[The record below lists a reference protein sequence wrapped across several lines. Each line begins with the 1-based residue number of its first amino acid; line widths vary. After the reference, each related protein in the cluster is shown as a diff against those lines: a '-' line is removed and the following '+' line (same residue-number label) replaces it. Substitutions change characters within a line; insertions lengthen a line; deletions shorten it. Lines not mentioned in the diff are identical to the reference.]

1 MRVSFLVYG
10 VLYVV
15 IEMVGHQLDAIGWP
29 QLTALDVATAVVNA
43 LLVVAVGIAV
53 LVAADVLGHGWR
65 KRVRGWRAEQARL
78 AEQQEQTPITVRAW
92 RPGRLALTAGPAPTP
107 YAGHASAGTHRSGEP
122 YTDPDFLD
130 QHGRLL

>member
-43 LLVVAVGIAV
+43 LLVVAVGIAA
-53 LVAADVLGHGWR
+53 LVGVDVLGHRWR
-65 KRVRGWRAEQARL
+65 RWVRTWRAEQARI
-78 AEQQEQTPITVRAW
+78 AEEDQVPIVVHAW
-92 RPGRLALTAGPAPTP
+92 RPGRLALTAGRGPDLPAGHP
-107 YAGHASAGTHRSGEP
+107 YAANAYTLVPDAQTH
-122 YTDPDFLD
+122 
-130 QHGRLL
+130 LL